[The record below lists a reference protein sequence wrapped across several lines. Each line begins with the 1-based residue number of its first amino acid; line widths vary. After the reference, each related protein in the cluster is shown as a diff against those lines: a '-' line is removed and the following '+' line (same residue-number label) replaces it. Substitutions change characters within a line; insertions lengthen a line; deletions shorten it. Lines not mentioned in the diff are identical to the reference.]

1 MRPSKV
7 SPDAAA
13 GETSATFRTRQ
24 RKLSEAQKHSQRERS
39 GIATLEEGG
48 GPKPHCCWDETDD
61 GVPPFC
67 RADPP
72 ACWMLFN
79 HAHPVTNHNRCCWV
93 FGNVGLKH
101 FDKHRRVYMAFAMW
115 STVLAMVATTY
126 GCFALSTDPRIVRA
140 THWSYARGTNV
151 TSGETF
157 KVWFGL
163 RSAVIEEISADGRA
177 RPEETLHFGN
187 PPPFAHAT
195 GTSGNPLVD
204 QMLAGCRDAAVGNQ
218 IGALLSCATLLFA
231 LIGTINRM
239 RYSSDA
245 NVQKTLGM
253 FTDSYGAISL
263 TYTLVNFSTQCKG
276 PGRVGLIEA
285 DYFQG
290 PGWICYMVCAASGLV
305 RAAMH
310 WLTPV
315 RAAASARAPLSRSLA
330 RARARPSPPHP
341 LAAVMTPP
349 SFPLRRFPGSAQA
362 RAHSG
367 CRPRSSRPSTRT
379 ATASSTPKTSSTWC
393 TR

>member
-1 MRPSKV
+1 MPKV
-7 SPDAAA
+7 AADAAD
-13 GETSATFRTRQ
+13 GEASATFRTRQ

-48 GPKPHCCWDETDD
+48 GQKPHCCWDESDD

-79 HAHPVTNHNRCCWV
+79 HAHPLTNHNRCCWV

-101 FDKHRRVYMAFAMW
+101 FDKNRRVYMQFAMW

-163 RSAVIEEISADGRA
+163 RSAVIEEIGADGRA
-177 RPEETLHFGN
+177 RPAESLHFGN
-187 PPPFAHAT
+187 PPPFEHAT

-253 FTDSYGAISL
+253 VTDSYGAISL

-315 RAAASARAPLSRSLA
+315 RGGSERARASRAQARFRAYIPLDSLSRFFLDAFLSRVGA
-330 RARARPSPPHP
+330 RARRGRVH
-341 LAAVMTPP
+341 V
-349 SFPLRRFPGSAQA
+349 
-362 RAHSG
+362 
-367 CRPRSSRPSTRT
+367 
-379 ATASSTPKTSSTWC
+379 
-393 TR
+393 